1 MDDEVRQRLTLLEEK
16 LHKLGM
22 DLQESLANLER
33 SPAATCIQVGVAD

>member
-22 DLQESLANLER
+22 DLQESLANLVVISRRDLHSSRR
-33 SPAATCIQVGVAD
+33 SS